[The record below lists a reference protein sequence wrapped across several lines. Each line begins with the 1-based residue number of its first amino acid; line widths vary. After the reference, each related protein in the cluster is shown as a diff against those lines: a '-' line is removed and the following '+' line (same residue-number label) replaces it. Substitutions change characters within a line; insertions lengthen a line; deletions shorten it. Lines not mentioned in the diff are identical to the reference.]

1 MPLHQGHREEHDGLA
16 LGKHFVLTPC
26 FIETQRGTVICPKS
40 HSQPQAD
47 RPGTRTWACDSDAL
61 FASHHAVVS
70 TSVISCTRIPRTQP
84 MHLEGLGIF
93 LQSSLIHSLV
103 EYTKIDLQMA
113 LPSSP
118 SMISEGMSN
127 NHSFFFFI

>member
-47 RPGTRTWACDSDAL
+47 RPGTRTRACDSDAL
-61 FASHHAVVS
+61 FTSHRVNLGDIMYQDTQNSTYASRRVRH
-70 TSVISCTRIPRTQP
+70 ISPKFTDTFT
-84 MHLEGLGIF
+84 GGI
-93 LQSSLIHSLV
+93 
-103 EYTKIDLQMA
+103 YK
-113 LPSSP
+113 
-118 SMISEGMSN
+118 N
-127 NHSFFFFI
+127 